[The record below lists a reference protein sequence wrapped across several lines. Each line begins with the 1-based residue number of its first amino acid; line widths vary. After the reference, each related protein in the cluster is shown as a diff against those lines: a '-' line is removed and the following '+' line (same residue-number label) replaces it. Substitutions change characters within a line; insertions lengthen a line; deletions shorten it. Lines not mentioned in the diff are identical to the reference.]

1 MTKLVVGRFDNID
14 AVKRVLEVLPREG
27 FAASEFG
34 MFYTA
39 PPGQHAILPTGGDA
53 DSDEGAKEAGKG
65 AVSGA
70 AIGGTAGLALGA
82 AAAIAFPI
90 AGIAAALAAAGI
102 GAYVGSLHGA
112 MSQTGPADE
121 TNATDAHPVEQPGGP
136 KSPSRSS
143 GRVPKNGRSPF
154 SSASAPKT
162 SATRKACGTTAR
174 GRTSIHACRRSRSTQ
189 PIQYRRRHA
198 RRRASVRRHTA
209 SFRGTPLA
217 GPTSRASSGSKRFEA
232 TRTRSRRAA
241 PSVATVPAI
250 ESDSSYARAYGALPF
265 PLPRLLPPRP

>member
-53 DSDEGAKEAGKG
+53 DSDQGAKEAGKG

-121 TNATDAHPVEQPGGP
+121 TDATDAHPVEQPGGP
-136 KSPSRSS
+136 RVAISVERPGTEERAIAVLQRFGAEDVGHAEGVWHDRAWQDFDPRVPPEPVDAADSVQTPSR
-143 GRVPKNGRSPF
+143 
-154 SSASAPKT
+154 AE
-162 SATRKACGTTAR
+162 TR
-174 GRTSIHACRRSRSTQ
+174 
-189 PIQYRRRHA
+189 
-198 RRRASVRRHTA
+198 
-209 SFRGTPLA
+209 
-217 GPTSRASSGSKRFEA
+217 
-232 TRTRSRRAA
+232 
-241 PSVATVPAI
+241 
-250 ESDSSYARAYGALPF
+250 
-265 PLPRLLPPRP
+265 